1 VGNLLKKQE
10 EENHHT
16 VAHLFYTGPMAL
28 TPDLSFSDSLKSD
41 RRTAFYERHKGIA
54 LGMILIV
61 FLLPLVGVVVKGLA
75 GAVMGVVISVLAFYL
90 APYALLKLG
99 GWFAGS

>member
-1 VGNLLKKQE
+1 
-10 EENHHT
+10 
-16 VAHLFYTGPMAL
+16 MAL
-28 TPDLSFSDSLKSD
+28 TPDPSFTDSLKSE
-41 RRTAFYERHKGIA
+41 RRTAFYEHHKGVA
-54 LGMILIV
+54 LAMILIV
-61 FLLPLVGVVVKGLA
+61 FVLPLIGVVVNGVA